1 MPEQS
6 DQTESMRRMA
16 PGRRPV
22 NGLYA
27 KFVRRVDLSTQ
38 ILIALA
44 LGVFAGLF
52 AGELCAPLAIIGEA
66 FVGLLRMTI
75 LPYILVTLVVSLGRL
90 RLRNSRRL
98 ARIGGTVLLGLW
110 ASCLAVVWVLPSVF
124 PAWSSG
130 SFFSTAMIKDPEPL
144 DVLSY
149 FIPANIFE
157 SLTNNQVPA
166 VVLFGI
172 CCGLALSRSRN
183 RGIVLDQLHVVADVL
198 LSVSKFVTRLAP
210 IGIFAIAASTAG
222 TVSLADVGR
231 LQAYLVAYTAGAAFL
246 GFIVL
251 PLLVTTLTPLSY
263 RQVLFVVKEP
273 MLTAFATGKLIIVL
287 PMLIENTERL
297 FQSQV
302 RIDGNDESPAIDL
315 LYGTAYPFP
324 HVGKLLSM
332 LFIPFAAWF
341 LGAPIKP
348 SDYPTFLASGL
359 FSFFGGPIVA
369 IPFLLDQ
376 MQLPHDMFQLF
387 LVSGVYG
394 ERLGDAVGAMHLCV
408 LTLISIFG
416 FNRLLRFNLL
426 AILKYIAMVCIF
438 GGILLVGVRLVL
450 YRVISM
456 ADNKYDVIERMQLLE
471 KPVQSVVIKQPLPN
485 PEPRRE
491 GESLLQRIRRRG
503 VIRVGYNEDNLPFAY
518 FNNRRAL
525 VGYDIEM
532 AHSLAR
538 DLGVTLELV
547 RFDRATL
554 VDQLNADHF
563 DLVMSGLVGTLERAQ
578 AMAHTESYMDVH
590 LALVTRDYR
599 SSHFRTR
606 KRILALDDLQIG
618 FADLSRGFVNR
629 IEAALPDAT
638 LVEIADNRD
647 YFNDKH
653 PDLDALL
660 ISAESGSAFTLMYP
674 RFEVVIPNEL
684 NASLPLFYAVGN
696 RDAQM
701 RDFVEYWVGLR
712 QKDGTAQEYYNH
724 WVLGKT
730 NGENEPRW
738 SILRDY
744 LHWIP

>member
-6 DQTESMRRMA
+6 NPTDATPPSVQGWYSR
-16 PGRRPV
+16 
-22 NGLYA
+22 
-27 KFVRRVDLSTQ
+27 FVRRVDLSTQ

-44 LGVFAGLF
+44 LGIFGGLF
-52 AGELCAPLAIIGEA
+52 AGEWCAPLAIIGEA
-66 FVGLLRMTI
+66 FVGLLRMTV

-90 RLRNSRRL
+90 RMRSSRRL
-98 ARIGGTVLLGLW
+98 ALIGGTVLLGLW
-110 ASCLAVVWVLPSVF
+110 TSCLVVVWVLPTSF
-124 PAWSSG
+124 PQWSTG
-130 SFFSTAMIKDPEPL
+130 SFFSTALIEGSEPI

-149 FIPANIFE
+149 FVPANIFE
-157 SLTNNQVPA
+157 SLSNNQVPA

-172 CCGLALSRSRN
+172 CCGLALSKSRN
-183 RGIVLDQLHVVADVL
+183 RTIVLNQLDVAADVL
-198 LSVSKFVTRLAP
+198 LRISKFITRLAP
-210 IGIFAIAASTAG
+210 VGIFAIAASTAG
-222 TVSLADVGR
+222 TVSLAEVGR
-231 LQAYLVAYTAGAAFL
+231 LQAYLVAYTAGAVFL
-246 GFIVL
+246 GFAVL
-251 PLLVTTLTPLSY
+251 PLLVTTLTPLTY

-297 FQSQV
+297 FETQV
-302 RIDGNDESPAIDL
+302 KIDGKDESPAIDV

-348 SDYPTFLASGL
+348 SDYPDFLFSGL

-416 FNRLLRFNLL
+416 FNRMLCFQLWGLV
-426 AILKYIAMVCIF
+426 KYATVVCVF
-438 GGILLVGVRLVL
+438 GVIILVGVRLVL
-450 YRVISM
+450 YRAISM

-471 KPVQSVVIKQPLPN
+471 QPVESIVIKQPVPN
-485 PEPRRE
+485 PAPLRD

-503 VIRVGYNEDNLPFAY
+503 ALRVGYNEDNLPFAY

-563 DLVMSGLVGTLERAQ
+563 DIVMSGLVGTLERAQ
-578 AMAHTESYMDVH
+578 AMAHTDSYMDVN
-590 LALVTRDYR
+590 LALVTRDFR
-599 SSHFRTR
+599 SGNFRTL

-638 LVEIADNRD
+638 LVEIPDNRD
-647 YFNDKH
+647 YFNGQH

-696 RDAQM
+696 RDAQL
-701 RDFVEYWVGLR
+701 RDFLEYWVGLR
-712 QKDGTAQEYYNH
+712 KKDGTAQDYYNH

-730 NGENEPRW
+730 NGKNEPRW

-744 LHWIP
+744 LGWIR

>member
-6 DQTESMRRMA
+6 SPTDSTRSSVQ
-16 PGRRPV
+16 GC
-22 NGLYA
+22 YA
-27 KFVRRVDLSTQ
+27 RFVRRVDLSTQ

-44 LGVFAGLF
+44 LGIFSGLF

-66 FVGLLRMTI
+66 FVGLLRMTV

-98 ARIGGTVLLGLW
+98 ALIGGAVLLGLW
-110 ASCLAVVWVLPSVF
+110 TSCLAVVWVLPTSF
-124 PAWSSG
+124 PQWSAG
-130 SFFSTAMIKDPEPL
+130 SFFSTALIESPEPL
-144 DVLSY
+144 NVLDY

-157 SLTNNQVPA
+157 SLSNNQVPA

-172 CCGLALSRSRN
+172 CCGLALSKSRN
-183 RGIVLDQLHVVADVL
+183 RTIVLNQLDVAADVL
-198 LSVSKFVTRLAP
+198 LRISKFITRLAP
-210 IGIFAIAASTAG
+210 VGIFAIAASTAG
-222 TVSLADVGR
+222 TVSLAEVGR
-231 LQAYLVAYTAGAAFL
+231 LQAYLVAYTAGAVFL
-246 GFIVL
+246 GFVVL
-251 PLLVTTLTPLSY
+251 PLLVTTLTPLTY

-297 FQSQV
+297 FETQV
-302 RIDGNDESPAIDL
+302 KIDGKDESPAIDL

-332 LFIPFAAWF
+332 LFIPFTAWF

-348 SDYPTFLASGL
+348 SDYPGFLFSGL

-416 FNRLLRFNLL
+416 FNRLLRFQLWGL
-426 AILKYIAMVCIF
+426 VKYAMVVCVF
-438 GGILLVGVRLVL
+438 GIIILVGVRLVL

-471 KPVQSVVIKQPLPN
+471 QPVENTVIKQPLPN
-485 PEPRRE
+485 PEPLRD

-503 VIRVGYNEDNLPFAY
+503 VIRVGYNEDKLPFAY
-518 FNNRRAL
+518 FNHRRTL
-525 VGYDIEM
+525 VGYDVEM

-538 DLGVTLELV
+538 DLGVSLELV

-554 VDQLNADHF
+554 VQQLNADHF
-563 DLVMSGLVGTLERAQ
+563 DIVMSGLVGTLERAQ
-578 AMAHTESYMDVH
+578 AMAHTESYMDVN
-590 LALVTRDYR
+590 LALVTRDFR
-599 SSHFRTR
+599 SNDFRTL
-606 KRILALDDLQIG
+606 KRISALDDLRIG
-618 FADLSRGFVNR
+618 FVDLSRGFVNR
-629 IEAALPDAT
+629 IETELPDAT

-647 YFNDKH
+647 FFNGNH

-660 ISAESGSAFTLMYP
+660 ISAESGAAFTLMYP
-674 RFEVVIPNEL
+674 RFEVIIPNEL
-684 NASLPLFYAVGN
+684 KASLPLFYAVGN

-701 RDFVEYWVGLR
+701 RDFLEYWVGLR
-712 QKDGTAQEYYNH
+712 QKDGTAQDYYDH

-744 LHWIP
+744 LGWIR

>member
-6 DQTESMRRMA
+6 NPTDST
-16 PGRRPV
+16 RPSV
-22 NGLYA
+22 QGYYA
-27 KFVRRVDLSTQ
+27 RFVRRVDLSTQ

-44 LGVFAGLF
+44 LGIFGGLF

-66 FVGLLRMTI
+66 FVGLLRMTV

-90 RLRNSRRL
+90 RLRSSRRL
-98 ARIGGTVLLGLW
+98 ALIGGTVLLGLW
-110 ASCLAVVWVLPSVF
+110 ASCLAVVWVMPTSF
-124 PAWSSG
+124 PEWSAG
-130 SFFSTAMIKDPEPL
+130 SFFSTALIESPEPL
-144 DVLSY
+144 NVLSY

-157 SLTNNQVPA
+157 SLSNNQVPA

-172 CCGLALSRSRN
+172 CCGLALSKSRN
-183 RGIVLDQLHVVADVL
+183 RTIVLSQLDVAADVL
-198 LSVSKFVTRLAP
+198 LRISKFITRLAP
-210 IGIFAIAASTAG
+210 VGIFAIAASTAG
-222 TVSLADVGR
+222 TVSLAEVGR
-231 LQAYLVAYTAGAAFL
+231 LQAYLVAYTAGAVFL
-246 GFIVL
+246 GFVVL
-251 PLLVTTLTPLSY
+251 PLLVTTLTPLTY

-297 FQSQV
+297 FETQV
-302 RIDGNDESPAIDL
+302 KIDGKDESPTIDL

-341 LGAPIKP
+341 LGAPIKA
-348 SDYPTFLASGL
+348 SEYPGFLFSGL

-416 FNRLLRFNLL
+416 FNRLLRFQFWGL
-426 AILKYIAMVCIF
+426 AKYALVVCVF
-438 GGILLVGVRLVL
+438 GIIILVGVRLVL

-471 KPVQSVVIKQPLPN
+471 QPVENIVIKQPHPN
-485 PEPRRE
+485 PEPLRD
-491 GESLLQRIRRRG
+491 GESLLRRIRRRG
-503 VIRVGYNEDNLPFAY
+503 AIRVGYNEDKLPFAY
-518 FNNRRAL
+518 FNHRRTL
-525 VGYDIEM
+525 VGYDVEM

-547 RFDRATL
+547 RFDRDTL
-554 VDQLNADHF
+554 VAQLNADHF
-563 DLVMSGLVGTLERAQ
+563 DIVMSGLVGTLERAQ
-578 AMAHTESYMDVH
+578 AMAHTESYMDVN
-590 LALVTRDYR
+590 LALVTRDFR
-599 SSHFRTR
+599 SNDFRTL
-606 KRILALDDLQIG
+606 KRISALDDLRIG
-618 FADLSRGFVNR
+618 FVDVSRGFVNR
-629 IEAALPDAT
+629 IKTALPDAT

-647 YFNDKH
+647 FFIGNH

-660 ISAESGSAFTLMYP
+660 ISAESGAAFTLMYP
-674 RFEVVIPNEL
+674 RFEVIIPTEL
-684 NASLPLFYAVGN
+684 QASLPLFYAVGN

-701 RDFVEYWVGLR
+701 RDFLEYWVGLR
-712 QKDGTAQEYYNH
+712 QKDGTAQDYYDH

-744 LHWIP
+744 LGWIH